1 MPVDVTAK
9 QRAFQTTA
17 LAALGRFR
25 LRLARIDDLRRRALR
40 PVSHHTACAGQTHRC
55 PIRIPH
61 VTWLRAFEA
70 AARHSSFSDAA
81 AELFLTPAA
90 VSQQIRL
97 LEQHLGVQLFRRL
110 PRGVALT
117 DVGQAYALPIRKS
130 FSEMQDATEGLFTI
144 RSKRK
149 VRVRASISYATLILA
164 PRLKDFHDLHPEI
177 EIELSTAVW
186 SDRMDDE
193 TIDLDIRYGTGHW
206 EDRDIWQ
213 LSQEFA
219 LLVCH
224 PDHAHRFGGKDKI
237 HDILAAGTVPILG
250 SEVEWARYSD
260 QFDLSFG
267 TPPIWL
273 KADSSL
279 VALQTI
285 SAGFGTALI
294 HESFARPFLER
305 GSLVSLLSH
314 RLPIKQ
320 SYFLVAREGFGDY
333 HDVDALRKWIIETT
347 APAT

>member
-1 MPVDVTAK
+1 M
-9 QRAFQTTA
+9 
-17 LAALGRFR
+17 LE
-25 LRLARIDDLRRRALR
+25 RIDDLRRRALGLA
-40 PVSHHTACAGQTHRC
+40 SHHTACAGQTHRC

-81 AELFLTPAA
+81 SELHLTPAA

-130 FSEMQDATEGLFTI
+130 FSEIQDATEGLFTI
-144 RSKRK
+144 RNKRK
-149 VRVRASISYATLILA
+149 VRVRASISYATLVLA

-206 EDRDIWQ
+206 DDRDLWQ
-213 LSQEFA
+213 LSHEFA

-224 PDHAHRFGGKDKI
+224 PDHANRFSEERSI
-237 HDILAAGTVPILG
+237 HDILAAGTVPVLG

-260 QFDLSFG
+260 HFDLGLG
-267 TPPIWL
+267 TPPVWL

-294 HESFARPFLER
+294 HESFARPFLDN
-305 GSLVSLLSH
+305 GSLVSLFDY
-314 RLPIKQ
+314 RLPIRQ
-320 SYFLVAREGFGDY
+320 SYFLVAREGFGD
-333 HDVDALRKWIIETT
+333 HPDVDALRKWIIGTSVS
-347 APAT
+347 AS